1 LYRPTGPDGLGWGEF
16 RKLNEDDIK
25 RFEAMQ
31 NNEIEKQLISDKR
44 LDKTKFIMDEDERVR
59 NNNYY
64 LL

>member
-1 LYRPTGPDGLGWGEF
+1 MYRPTGPDGLGWGEF